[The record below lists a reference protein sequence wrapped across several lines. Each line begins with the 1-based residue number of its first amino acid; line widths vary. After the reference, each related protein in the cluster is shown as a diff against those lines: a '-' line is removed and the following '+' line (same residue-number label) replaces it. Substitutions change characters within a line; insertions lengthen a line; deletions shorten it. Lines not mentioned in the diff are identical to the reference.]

1 MEFHWQLAKS
11 KLCPTQNLRIY
22 VLGGGDFRGQDFLDL
37 TPSIGGIGL
46 IYHPDRGGGLGLFYR
61 PGRGGA
67 GFFCD
72 IIFQKVSRITF
83 FLHFTGF

>member
-1 MEFHWQLAKS
+1 MSHSKS
-11 KLCPTQNLRIY
+11 QNLRS
-22 VLGGGDFRGQDFLDL
+22 GGGAEIFRGQDFLDL

-46 IYHPDRGGGLGLFYR
+46 IYHPGRLGLFYR

-83 FLHFTGF
+83 FSSFYGVLGLFIFQFENS